1 MIFGVI
7 KKVFWLLLIGSIVVA
22 IVRGAGSTPAE
33 WGAWLSEQHT
43 KVDAWVDDLGG
54 NITEVLPEVDGSTPG
69 SGADG
74 GSGNDGNPDEGS
86 SDNPSDDT
94 PQQEEPPAR
103 Q

>member
-22 IVRGAGSTPAE
+22 IVRGAGGTPAE

-43 KVDAWVDDLGG
+43 KVNAWVDDLGG

-69 SGADG
+69 SGGDG
-74 GSGNDGNPDEGS
+74 DIGEDNSGA
-86 SDNPSDDT
+86 PSDDA
-94 PQQEEPPAR
+94 PGQEEPPAR

>member
-22 IVRGAGSTPAE
+22 IVRGAGGTPAE

-69 SGADG
+69 SGGDSNTGENNGEAPNG
-74 GSGNDGNPDEGS
+74 GS
-86 SDNPSDDT
+86 